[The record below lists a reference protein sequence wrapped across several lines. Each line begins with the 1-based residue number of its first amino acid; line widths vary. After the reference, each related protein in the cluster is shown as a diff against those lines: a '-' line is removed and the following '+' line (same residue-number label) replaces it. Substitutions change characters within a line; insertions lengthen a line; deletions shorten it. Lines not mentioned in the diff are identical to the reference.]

1 MPRTREPK
9 HHGRRRAWRATPLL
23 LGVVL
28 VLSSCSGDEGAGGAI
43 ATSTA
48 GRAPTTAVA
57 TSTTRSSE
65 ANTKA
70 AVLAAYRAFWADIV
84 AVGKTADW
92 QSPRL
97 AEHATGSALQQLRA
111 QFREV
116 KARGWIAKGTVT
128 MPSSADVSI
137 SGTRATI
144 RACVDTT
151 RYGRYDPTAGRWID
165 PPGGQPNQHRDALV
179 LNRQGTWKVADTV
192 VTGKC

>member
-1 MPRTREPK
+1 VRPVPRT
-9 HHGRRRAWRATPLL
+9 HTPGNRVWWAAPL

-28 VLSSCSGDEGAGGAI
+28 VLPSCSGDGGAKGAI
-43 ATSTA
+43 TTSTA
-48 GRAPTTAVA
+48 GQAPTTAAA
-57 TSTTRSSE
+57 TTTTRSSE
-65 ANTKA
+65 AATEA
-70 AVLAAYRAFWADIV
+70 AVLAAYRAFWDDIV

-111 QFREV
+111 QFRAV
-116 KARGWIAKGTVT
+116 KARGWIAKGTVKV
-128 MPSSADVSI
+128 PSSADVSI

-151 RYGRYDPTAGRWID
+151 RYGRYDPGAGRWID

-179 LNRQGTWKVADTV
+179 LNRQGIWEVADTV
-192 VTGKC
+192 VTGRC